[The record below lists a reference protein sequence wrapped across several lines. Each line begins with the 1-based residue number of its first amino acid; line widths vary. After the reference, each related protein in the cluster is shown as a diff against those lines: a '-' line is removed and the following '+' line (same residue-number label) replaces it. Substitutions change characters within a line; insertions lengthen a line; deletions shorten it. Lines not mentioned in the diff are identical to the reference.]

1 MQKLLHSG
9 TIADKIS
16 ALSISIK
23 EHPDFAILGLNK
35 LLEIVIMHTIQG
47 LTPLKREESQSAI
60 LIEGFVCPPHFEA
73 RCALQFRRVKTAR

>member
-23 EHPDFAILGLNK
+23 ENPDHALGSLNK
-35 LLEIVIMHTIQG
+35 LIEIV
-47 LTPLKREESQSAI
+47 
-60 LIEGFVCPPHFEA
+60 
-73 RCALQFRRVKTAR
+73 

>member
-23 EHPDFAILGLNK
+23 ENPDHALGSLNK
-35 LLEIVIMHTIQG
+35 LLEIVQLFIICIGWITF
-47 LTPLKREESQSAI
+47 KREKLKGFI
-60 LIEGFVCPPHFEA
+60 L
-73 RCALQFRRVKTAR
+73 T

>member
-23 EHPDFAILGLNK
+23 ENPDHALGSLNK
-35 LLEIVIMHTIQG
+35 LLEIVQLSINIYRLHYHQER
-47 LTPLKREESQSAI
+47 K
-60 LIEGFVCPPHFEA
+60 V
-73 RCALQFRRVKTAR
+73 